1 MSSGLVMVRCAAP
14 LDWAT
19 RDFSDEIGLISE
31 GALEAAYDLN
41 LIQTSTGTGPPHT
54 SSAGG
59 NRSTSTATSTQRPWA
74 RPSQRPAV
82 R

>member
-1 MSSGLVMVRCAAP
+1 MVRCAAP

-41 LIQTSTGTGPPHT
+41 LIQIEEDEDD
-54 SSAGG
+54 AFFM
-59 NRSTSTATSTQRPWA
+59 AAA
-74 RPSQRPAV
+74 RVAVAEAV
-82 R
+82 REL